1 MKIVFP
7 DETACIKSLDD
18 IKSLQRFAECTV
30 YETNPKNEEELI
42 TRIDDAEVVIIN
54 LSKITAR
61 IMRKC
66 EKLKFVCFLGIGVWT
81 YVDIE
86 EATRRG
92 IWVTNTP
99 NYAGSSVAE
108 HTIGLLLSIAR
119 KITQA
124 DAELRRDIW
133 EQKQLEGVELYEKTL
148 GIIGLGSIGKKV
160 AQIGNGLGMKILYYD
175 PIRLSAEEVHRH
187 KVEFREFDDLLQESD
202 FISIHAAP
210 TKENYHM
217 IDLPEFE
224 KMKKTAIFINTAR
237 GEIVNTQALCE
248 TLRKKEIRGAGLDVF
263 EEEPLPPNHP
273 LKTLT
278 NVVITPHIAYNSEE
292 AIERM
297 LQAAIDNVEA
307 FAKGSPLNVVNEE
320 VLRGS

>member
-1 MKIVFP
+1 MKIIFP

-18 IKSLQRFAECTV
+18 IKPLQQFGECTV
-30 YETNPKNEEELI
+30 YETNPKNEEELV
-42 TRIDDAEVVIIN
+42 TRIEDAEAVIIN
-54 LSKITAR
+54 LSKITSK
-61 IMRKC
+61 IMRECK
-66 EKLKFVCFLGIGVWT
+66 KLKFICFLGIGVWT

-108 HTIGLLLSIAR
+108 HTMALLLSVAR

-133 EQKQLEGVELYEKTL
+133 EQKQLEGVELYHKTL
-148 GIIGLGSIGKKV
+148 GIIGLGSIGRKV
-160 AQIGNGLGMKILYYD
+160 AQIGNSLGMKTVYYD
-175 PIRLSAEEVHRH
+175 IIRLSTEEAHKY
-187 KVEFREFDDLLQESD
+187 KVEFKEFNDLLEESD

-217 IDLPEFE
+217 IDFPQFQ
-224 KMKKTAIFINTAR
+224 KMKKTAILVNTAR
-237 GEIVNTQALCE
+237 GEIVNTEALCAA
-248 TLRKKEIRGAGLDVF
+248 LRKKEIRGAGLDVF
-263 EEEPLPPNHP
+263 EEEPLPRNHP
-273 LKTLT
+273 LKNLT
-278 NVVITPHIAYNSEE
+278 NVVITPHIAYNSQE

-297 LQAAIDNVEA
+297 LQIAIDNVEA
-307 FAKGSPLNVVNEE
+307 FARGNPLNIVNKE
-320 VLRGS
+320 VLGS

>member
-61 IMRKC
+61 IMREC

-160 AQIGNGLGMKILYYD
+160 AQIGNSLGMKILYYD
-175 PIRLSAEEVHRH
+175 IIRLSAEEVHRH

-217 IDLPEFE
+217 IDFPEFE

-248 TLRKKEIRGAGLDVF
+248 ALRKKEIRGAGLDVF

-273 LKTLT
+273 LKNLT

-297 LQAAIDNVEA
+297 LQIAIDNVEA

-320 VLRGS
+320 VLGGF